1 METALIGMNFKLN
14 IGLTGGYKNSSQK
27 IRVMTEAWVADNIF
41 CPVCGSP
48 HVSHLS
54 NNLPVADIVCPHC
67 GENFELKSKSS
78 TISNKIT
85 DGAYSTMIER
95 INSISNPEL
104 FIMQYSKNLEVVNL
118 TLIPKFFF
126 VPSIIEKR
134 KPLSENARRAGWT
147 GCNILLS
154 KVPEQA
160 KITIIKNQICA
171 DVDLVVGQ
179 YAKLRQL
186 QTNNI
191 SGRGWLMDI
200 LNCVNSIKSSDF
212 FLDDI
217 YGFAGQLKLKHPDNQ
232 HIQAKIRQQ
241 LQLLRDKGFIEF
253 LGNGHYRKI

>member
-1 METALIGMNFKLN
+1 MIGMNFKLN
-14 IGLTGGYKNSSQK
+14 TGLTHGYKNSSQK
-27 IRVMTEAWVADNIF
+27 IRVMTEAWVTDNIF
-41 CPVCGSP
+41 CPVCGNP

-54 NNLPVADIVCPHC
+54 NNMPVADFVCPNC

-104 FIMQYSKNLEVVNL
+104 FVMQYTKNLEVINL

-134 KPLSENARRAGWT
+134 KPLSENARRAGWV

-160 KITIIKNQICA
+160 KIAIIKNQKCA
-171 DVDLVVGQ
+171 EVDLVVGQ
-179 YAKLRQL
+179 YVKLRQL

-191 SGRGWLMDI
+191 SGRGWLLDI
-200 LNCVNSIKSSDF
+200 LNCINSIESADF
-212 FLDDI
+212 SLDDI
-217 YGFAGQLKLKHPDNQ
+217 YRFESQLKLKHPDN
-232 HIQAKIRQQ
+232 HYIQAKIRQQ
-241 LQLLRDKGFIEF
+241 LQMLRDKGFIEF

>member
-1 METALIGMNFKLN
+1 M
-14 IGLTGGYKNSSQK
+14 
-27 IRVMTEAWVADNIF
+27 
-41 CPVCGSP
+41 
-48 HVSHLS
+48 
-54 NNLPVADIVCPHC
+54 
-67 GENFELKSKSS
+67 
-78 TISNKIT
+78 
-85 DGAYSTMIER
+85 
-95 INSISNPEL
+95 
-104 FIMQYSKNLEVVNL
+104 
-118 TLIPKFFF
+118 
-126 VPSIIEKR
+126 
-134 KPLSENARRAGWT
+134 
-147 GCNILLS
+147 
-154 KVPEQA
+154 
-160 KITIIKNQICA
+160 
-171 DVDLVVGQ
+171 DLVVGQ